1 MAALGLLAV
10 AGLSYMFLAPAHGE
24 TQRAVC
30 TLLVDRTGS
39 SLDART
45 EASYRA
51 LASRVVQGCRD
62 RQSTLLVYYFNN
74 QDAKLIPAS
83 DNQPFKRFRP
93 PTHRSSIGEA
103 DVKKEMARANGAISD
118 VFDSPASA
126 GGHGSDVVTALQQAA
141 QNLQLVAG
149 ERSISNKYLVVITDG
164 YQTGTQLGLRGLHAR
179 GTSVQAA
186 VATAKRLGLVPSLQG
201 VDVAFA
207 GVNGGIAA
215 TNASP
220 ELEEYVRS
228 FWTRL
233 VEQGGGGM
241 CMYNL
246 DPVVLPGDC

>member
-1 MAALGLLAV
+1 VGAGAALVAAALGYL
-10 AGLSYMFLAPAHGE
+10 FLAPAHGE

-51 LASRVVQGCRD
+51 LASRVVQGCRE
-62 RQSTLLVYYFNN
+62 RKSTLLVYYFNN

-83 DNQPFKRFRP
+83 DAQPFKLFRP
-93 PTHRSSIGEA
+93 PTHRTSIGEA
-103 DVKKEMARANGAISD
+103 DVKKEMASADAAISD
-118 VFDSPASA
+118 IFEAPAST

-149 ERSISNKYLVVITDG
+149 ERSVSNKYLVVITDG
-164 YQTGTQLGLRGLHAR
+164 YQTGADLGLRGLHAR

-186 VATAKRLGLVPSLQG
+186 VAEAKSLGLVPALQG

-215 TNASP
+215 THASP
-220 ELEEYVRS
+220 ELEGYVRS

-241 CMYNL
+241 
-246 DPVVLPGDC
+246 